1 MSTRANYLIA
11 YLIRVPQTHGVREFH
26 PHTPMQTLTHAQTRT
41 LADLPDESDIRWIV
55 VYTKYVN
62 DPAL

>member
-11 YLIRVPQTHGVREFH
+11 YLISRPQTHGHREFH

-41 LADLPDESDIRWIV
+41 LDGLVDKSNIRQIV